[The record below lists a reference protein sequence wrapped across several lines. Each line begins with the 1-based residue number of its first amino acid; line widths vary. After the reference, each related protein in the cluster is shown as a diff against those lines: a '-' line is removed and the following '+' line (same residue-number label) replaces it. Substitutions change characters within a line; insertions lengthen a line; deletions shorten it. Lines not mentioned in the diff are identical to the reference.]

1 MNLILQGSSAVAR
14 NGQTISKSASH
25 VMQNT
30 AATASATEGENSKS
44 SKRVTDKSVSSKPS
58 KSESIAASAP
68 SVVKK
73 LDGNI
78 SSGKSENT
86 SKDLSLDNHVDGT
99 IGLRRSSRI
108 ATIIGPI
115 KGITYRDITSV
126 PPRKRKDIEPQS
138 SKLSSASQSNKAVNK
153 GRSLSIE
160 ILSGSQSLTRAFFNK

>member
-1 MNLILQGSSAVAR
+1 MP
-14 NGQTISKSASH
+14 K
-25 VMQNT
+25 T
-30 AATASATEGENSKS
+30 AAIVSATEGENSKS

-86 SKDLSLDNHVDGT
+86 SKDLSSDNHVDGA

-108 ATIIGPI
+108 ATVSGPI
-115 KGITYRDITSV
+115 KGITDRDITSV
-126 PPRKRKDIEPQS
+126 PSRKRKDIEPHS
-138 SKLSSASQSNKAVNK
+138 SKLSSASQSNRAVKK
-153 GRSLSIE
+153 GRSLSVE
-160 ILSGSQSLTRAFFNK
+160 ILSGSLTFTFFL

>member
-1 MNLILQGSSAVAR
+1 MRKEQSS
-14 NGQTISKSASH
+14 SKSASH
-25 VMQNT
+25 VMPNT
-30 AATASATEGENSKS
+30 AATVSATEGENSKS

-86 SKDLSLDNHVDGT
+86 SKDLSLDNHVDGA

-108 ATIIGPI
+108 ATVSGPI
-115 KGITYRDITSV
+115 KGITDRDITSV
-126 PPRKRKDIEPQS
+126 PSRKRKDVEPHS
-138 SKLSSASQSNKAVNK
+138 SKLSSASQSNRAVKK

-160 ILSGSQSLTRAFFNK
+160 ILSGSQSLTFTFFL